1 MDKIDGASKPAT
13 HIQNPPKSNLK
24 KNLPVDATVA
34 QVAHSALKQIRFVA
48 NATHRATR
56 GNKQETGYE
65 ETSTEGTYPIRDPK
79 ETNVITKNQL
89 QRTEQIVDELN
100 IRKIKYNN
108 LDRQDREFLQD
119 AQALL
124 NKYFE
129 YFEVPVVNSKQA
141 VHDKKEEKGVITK
154 IFNAASANK
163 QANAQGSSIRFKET
177 PSWKN
182 PQDLMDQLLHLREKA
197 ETHIAPEAKSTQQGL
212 IDAMVSIRSLDK
224 QASFTT
230 TELYELYHDRFL
242 YNLGNRPSIPDPEE
256 YLDYLKSQMP
266 QNSIGEVD
274 EGQIK
279 SALEPL
285 LDIKFQ
291 QGTLTAE
298 YSSFPK
304 DLITEYVRITETE
317 KK

>member
-1 MDKIDGASKPAT
+1 MDKIDGASKPAAN
-13 HIQNPPKSNLK
+13 IQNSPKSSLK
-24 KNLPVDATVA
+24 QRLPVDATVA
-34 QVAHSALKQIRFVA
+34 QVAHSALKQIKFA
-48 NATHRATR
+48 GNATHRATR

-79 ETNVITKNQL
+79 ESNVITKNQL
-89 QRTEQIVDELN
+89 QRTEKIVDELN
-100 IRKIKYNN
+100 IRQIRYNN
-108 LDRQDREFLQD
+108 LDRQDREYLQD
-119 AQALL
+119 AQELL

-129 YFEVPVVNSKQA
+129 YFEVPIVKSNKPSQGN
-141 VHDKKEEKGVITK
+141 KEEKGGITK
-154 IFNAASANK
+154 IFNLASANK
-163 QANAQGSSIRFKET
+163 QANAQNSSVRFKEA

-182 PQDLMDQLLHLREKA
+182 PHDLMGQLLQLREKA
-197 ETHIAPEAKSTQQGL
+197 ETHITPEAKSIQQGL
-212 IDAMVSIRSLDK
+212 IDAMVSIRPFDK

-230 TELYELYHDRFL
+230 TELYELYHDLFL
-242 YNLGNRPSIPDPEE
+242 YNLGSRPIIPDPEK

-291 QGTLTAE
+291 QGTLTAD
-298 YSSFPK
+298 YSSFSK
-304 DLITEYVRITETE
+304 ELINEFVRITETE